1 MDYAQHIASQ
11 INVGVRQVEKTIE
24 LLEQGATVPF
34 IARYRKE
41 VTGNLNEVQIAV
53 IRDLLLKLKEI
64 DKRREAILQSIE
76 EQGKLTADLK
86 AQIEKAETLTEL
98 EDLYLPFKPKRKT
111 RATMAIE
118 KGLQPL
124 ADELWKQ
131 YRCDVEQLAA
141 QFVNEEKGVATTD
154 EALAGARDIMAEH
167 ISEDIAARNKVRNIF
182 RRTAMLSSKVVKA
195 KEEEAGKRTP
205 CVPRHTASSPCS
217 VARAK
222 GCCV

>member
-76 EQGKLTADLK
+76 
-86 AQIEKAETLTEL
+86 
-98 EDLYLPFKPKRKT
+98 
-111 RATMAIE
+111 
-118 KGLQPL
+118 
-124 ADELWKQ
+124 
-131 YRCDVEQLAA
+131 
-141 QFVNEEKGVATTD
+141 
-154 EALAGARDIMAEH
+154 
-167 ISEDIAARNKVRNIF
+167 
-182 RRTAMLSSKVVKA
+182 
-195 KEEEAGKRTP
+195 
-205 CVPRHTASSPCS
+205 
-217 VARAK
+217 
-222 GCCV
+222 

>member
-182 RRTAMLSSKVVKA
+182 RRTAMLSPESSSR
-195 KEEEAGKRTP
+195 GSTGRRTP

-217 VARAK
+217 VERARE
-222 GCCV
+222 CCV